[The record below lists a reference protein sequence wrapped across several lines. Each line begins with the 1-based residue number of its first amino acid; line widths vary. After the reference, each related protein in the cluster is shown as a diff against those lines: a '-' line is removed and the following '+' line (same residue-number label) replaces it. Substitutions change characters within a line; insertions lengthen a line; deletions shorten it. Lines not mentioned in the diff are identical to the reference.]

1 MNTDINVGDLLHS
14 NALGFGLVLDKNNV
28 KPPDWAMK
36 IMKNRNVTLNKVNQ
50 VEIFWSGGEEV
61 ASTTASHIVELIDWN
76 SKVDTIHIVSRAHE
90 HINDVD

>member
-14 NALGFGLVLDKNNV
+14 RALGFGLVLNKNHV

-36 IMKNRNVTLNKVNQ
+36 IMKNRNITMNKVNQ
-50 VEIFWSGGEEV
+50 VDIFWSGGEEV
-61 ASTTASHIVELIDWN
+61 ISNTSSHIVELIDWN
-76 SKVDTIHIVSRAHE
+76 SKVDIIQIVSRAHE